1 MVAFTEGLSCDVL
14 FRGRRHERGRAGD
27 LSFTLCTQHPQSE
40 DSTQLGAEQVGS
52 SNSKAGDSE
61 VAPQAIETL
70 SFKRPPPGPL
80 APEDLHLWA
89 TFSVSQLFHTRT
101 YNDREAILLVCPL
114 SRTKPLHDHQA
125 LEMSSCPQP
134 APHPPIFHYRHCGMV
149 VKCHSSYMLCHHA
162 SPCMKHSSPVGLWS
176 QEMDVDGNGQL
187 DWVELRGALER
198 VGLPCTP
205 EYYVHK
211 REHSIEQAFRSF
223 DLDGDGTISRTELHR
238 VLASAGIPI
247 SHADRHTQ
255 EGEGGAIS
263 FNEFRRLAAFLPT
276 TSQVPGPR
284 SRVPGPGYWVTGH
297 GSRVTGHGSR
307 VTVFFFFFFFD
318 DDITLHA
325 WVNAHACCPST
336 MCTSVSTALSR
347 PSGEHT
353 FLLAPATAFRAMHS
367 RQVDASSHQQHC
379 LPPALPKLLADTVS
393 ASSTMVSPAGLLLAL
408 SVSSTIGSP
417 AGLLLALMLPL
428 PASSAQVF

>member
-1 MVAFTEGLSCDVL
+1 MLCLGADVDKGQVALCQAPSQAPSQASKAPLDVQRL
-14 FRGRRHERGRAGD
+14 HRSHE
-27 LSFTLCTQHPQSE
+27 CTYKHSKACIR
-40 DSTQLGAEQVGS
+40 LGAEQVGS

-61 VAPQAIETL
+61 VAPQAVETL

-101 YNDREAILLVCPL
+101 HNDREAILL
-114 SRTKPLHDHQA
+114 
-125 LEMSSCPQP
+125 
-134 APHPPIFHYRHCGMV
+134 
-149 VKCHSSYMLCHHA
+149 
-162 SPCMKHSSPVGLWS
+162 
-176 QEMDVDGNGQL
+176 EMDVDGNGQL

-276 TSQVPGPR
+276 TSQG
-284 SRVPGPGYWVTGH
+284 
-297 GSRVTGHGSR
+297 
-307 VTVFFFFFFFD
+307 
-318 DDITLHA
+318 L
-325 WVNAHACCPST
+325 ST
-336 MCTSVSTALSR
+336 SQLSF
-347 PSGEHT
+347 T
-353 FLLAPATAFRAMHS
+353 YLTLLAITFKLYVPHS
-367 RQVDASSHQQHC
+367 DHAVQASYVEHEFIRTS
-379 LPPALPKLLADTVS
+379 LAVS
-393 ASSTMVSPAGLLLAL
+393 LGIICL
-408 SVSSTIGSP
+408 SVLDS
-417 AGLLLALMLPL
+417 L
-428 PASSAQVF
+428 